1 MSNPDFTT
9 SKFSEILNSVVSNYK
24 TYTINE
30 WISGKYNTGVVI
42 RHDIDRRTKHALRIA
57 RLENERKIRATYY
70 FRINTF
76 DKLIVSEISALGH
89 EIGYHYEDL
98 SSNNG
103 DFDKAIKSFE
113 KNLEHM
119 RNQSGL
125 KINTIAMHGRWIS
138 GYDNRELW
146 SKHDF
151 RNFGVISD
159 AFISIDYT
167 KSYYITDTGRNW
179 SGNSANLRDKVDSEF
194 EADCSTSDDLIEF
207 IKSRNAERIFLVSHP
222 ERWDERYFSRIM
234 HCAEDRFKNSLKSV
248 KKILL
253 THK

>member
-1 MSNPDFTT
+1 MSSPDFTT
-9 SKFSEILNSVVSNYK
+9 VKFSEILNSVISNYK

-30 WISGKYNTGVVI
+30 WISGEYDMGIVI
-42 RHDIDRRTKHALRIA
+42 RHDVDRRNKHALRIA
-57 RLENERKIRATYY
+57 KMEYERNIRATYY
-70 FRINTF
+70 FRVSTF
-76 DKLIVSEISALGH
+76 DKEIVRDISALGH

-113 KNLEHM
+113 QNLEDM

-125 KINTIAMHGRWIS
+125 NINTIAMHGRWIS

-146 SKHDF
+146 SEHDF
-151 RNFGVISD
+151 RDFGVISD
-159 AFISIDYT
+159 AFISIDYR

-179 SGNSANLRDKVDSEF
+179 SSNSANLRDKVDSEF
-194 EADCSTSDDLIEF
+194 EADCRTSDELIRF
-207 IKSRNAERIFLVSHP
+207 IKSGHAKRIFLVSHP
-222 ERWDERYFSRIM
+222 ERWDESYIPRIM
-234 HCAEDRFKNSLKSV
+234 HVAEDKLKNSLKTV

-253 THK
+253 PI